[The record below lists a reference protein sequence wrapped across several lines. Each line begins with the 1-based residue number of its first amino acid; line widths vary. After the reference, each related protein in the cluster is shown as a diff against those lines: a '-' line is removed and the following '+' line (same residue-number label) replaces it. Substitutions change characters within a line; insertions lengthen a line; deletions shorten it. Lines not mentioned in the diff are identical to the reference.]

1 MTRRSLLLLALLSLS
16 CRAKGSGSASRVRC
30 PHCGM
35 LVDERSPFR
44 AELRDDSGTRVF
56 DTPRCALAARLAK
69 APLAKMPELHVRE
82 HYSQASLRGEEVV
95 FVAGSDVEGPMGPEL
110 VPVHPDKVQKFMGD
124 HRGRRTYKLGD
135 VTQAILKD
143 EGAP

>member
-44 AELRDDSGTRVF
+44 AELKDDSGTR
-56 DTPRCALAARLAK
+56 TEERS
-69 APLAKMPELHVRE
+69 VRIKP
-82 HYSQASLRGEEVV
+82 GERYVV
-95 FVAGSDVEGPMGPEL
+95 
-110 VPVHPDKVQKFMGD
+110 KW
-124 HRGRRTYKLGD
+124 
-135 VTQAILKD
+135 
-143 EGAP
+143 